1 MNNNNNEVDNKV
13 VYINEDEEEQS
24 PSLQEMPVV
33 AEEIPKEVSVEE
45 TLVTRDIYNTKVEA
59 DNEDEEYEDYD
70 TSNNEDILLNLNNSG
85 YESDGGMSDNDSIA
99 TDDILRVDPLYMRLT
114 KFLATDDG
122 ESVASTLKKINE
134 QLVALN
140 ANLSNRT
147 P

>member
-13 VYINEDEEEQS
+13 VYINDDEEQS
-24 PSLQEMPVV
+24 PSLQEMPPVA
-33 AEEIPKEVSVEE
+33 AEEVTVED
-45 TLVTRDIYNTKVEA
+45 TLVTPEMYNTTIVEEG
-59 DNEDEEYEDYD
+59 DDEDEYEDYN
-70 TSNNEDILLNLNNSG
+70 TSSKEDILLDLNNSG

-140 ANLSNRT
+140 ANLSNRV

>member
-1 MNNNNNEVDNKV
+1 
-13 VYINEDEEEQS
+13 INEDEEEQS

>member
-1 MNNNNNEVDNKV
+1 MSIENEVDNKV
-13 VYINEDEEEQS
+13 VYINEDDEHSSTQ
-24 PSLQEMPVV
+24 QEVPV
-33 AEEIPKEVSVEE
+33 EVPPEVTVED
-45 TLVTRDIYNTKVEA
+45 TLVTPKMYNTTNVEA
-59 DNEDEEYEDYD
+59 DEDEEYEDYD
-70 TSNNEDILLNLNNSG
+70 TSNKDDILLDLNNSG

>member
-1 MNNNNNEVDNKV
+1 MSIENEVDNKV
-13 VYINEDEEEQS
+13 VYINEDDEHS
-24 PSLQEMPVV
+24 STQEVPV
-33 AEEIPKEVSVEE
+33 EVPPEVTVED
-45 TLVTRDIYNTKVEA
+45 TLVTPKMYNTTNIEA
-59 DNEDEEYEDYD
+59 DEDEEYEDYD
-70 TSNNEDILLNLNNSG
+70 TSNKDDILLDLNNSG